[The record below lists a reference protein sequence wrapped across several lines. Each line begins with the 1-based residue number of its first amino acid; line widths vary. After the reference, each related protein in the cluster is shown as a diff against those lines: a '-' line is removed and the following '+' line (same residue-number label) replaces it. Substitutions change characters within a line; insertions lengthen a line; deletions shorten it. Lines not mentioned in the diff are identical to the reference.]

1 MGAYILRRLLLM
13 IPTLFGIMLINFTL
27 TQFVPGGPIE
37 QIIARMEG
45 QGDVFKGISGGGGDT
60 GMDCVRT
67 ARRQGAAS
75 VTCLYRRDRANM
87 PGSQREVGHAE
98 EEGVQFVWQAQ
109 PEAFLGDAA
118 NKVSGCASQVWII
131 SETSGDPQN
140 PVLHFTGDSDALIV
154 KGLIAIAFIIYSGK
168 SAREILATD
177 SAAILKQLGLSDHL
191 TPQRSNGFASMIE
204 RIRSHARAA
213 LQASSG
219 TGTFGR

>member
-1 MGAYILRRLLLM
+1 MS
-13 IPTLFGIMLINFTL
+13 TVDQLIEDF
-27 TQFVPGGPIE
+27 
-37 QIIARMEG
+37 
-45 QGDVFKGISGGGGDT
+45 
-60 GMDCVRT
+60 
-67 ARRQGAAS
+67 
-75 VTCLYRRDRANM
+75 
-87 PGSQREVGHAE
+87 
-98 EEGVQFVWQAQ
+98 
-109 PEAFLGDAA
+109 AFLDDWEDRYRHVIELGRELPPLAEAAHIAA

-168 SAREILATD
+168 TAREILATD